1 MPESDPFE
9 SPDQCIARLR
19 NSPEGR
25 GSLARGDVQRLAEH
39 DPGQALQVARS
50 IEHPWYRCQAIA
62 SIVEMNPTDQAA
74 DSLLDEAF
82 AAAYSQGEP
91 NRIACVALWPL
102 RLLVH
107 REPGKA
113 AAHTRELLQ
122 IISREPHGLR
132 KLDGLHAIL
141 VAVAPSK
148 DLRDLVLE
156 PFEIAAEASRGWRTE
171 RIIDDIA
178 VMLIPFDRDA
188 ATRLVGS
195 RLPSRYT
202 TRSRT
207 LLLPST

>member
-1 MPESDPFE
+1 MPGGDPFE
-9 SPDQCIARLR
+9 SPDQYIAQLR
-19 NSPEGR
+19 NSPEVR
-25 GSLARGDVQRLAEH
+25 GAVARGKVQRLAEH
-39 DPGQALQVARS
+39 DPVQALQVARS

-74 DSLLDEAF
+74 ESLLDEAF
-82 AAAYSQGEP
+82 AAAYGQDEP
-91 NRIACVALWPL
+91 NRIASVALWPL

-107 REPGKA
+107 RAPGKA
-113 AAHTRELLQ
+113 AAHARELLQ

-148 DLRDLVLE
+148 DLRELVLQ
-156 PFEIAAEASRGWRTE
+156 PFETAAEASRGWRTE
-171 RIIDDIA
+171 RIIDDMA

-188 ATRLVGS
+188 AMRLVGS

-202 TRSRT
+202 RRSRA
-207 LLLPST
+207 LLSPST